1 VEEVKKMSGADFRL
15 EGTFGGSKTSRE
27 HLEGEDCISAFARV
41 CVCTAATIA
50 GLMLFFDKADCR
62 GTRD

>member
-1 VEEVKKMSGADFRL
+1 MSGADFRL

-41 CVCTAATIA
+41 AIAATIA
-50 GLMLFFDKADCR
+50 GLMLFFDTAVAVF
-62 GTRD
+62 

>member
-1 VEEVKKMSGADFRL
+1 MEEDKKMSGADCRL
-15 EGTFGGSKTSRE
+15 EGTVGGSKTSRE

-41 CVCTAATIA
+41 AIAATIA